1 MMKLETVICEL
12 NPIHR
17 GHQYVFDRARERGD
31 VVAAVMSGNFVQR
44 GEPAVFD
51 KYARA
56 RAAVLAGADLVVELP
71 YPWCAAGA
79 EAFALGGCTVAAGI
93 GTGGLTFGSETGAL
107 DYIETVAGVKES
119 PDFAEIFAEEDA
131 LARDCGTAAVFDR
144 VLRRYGVETMPG
156 ANDKLGA
163 EYLCSGRKA
172 GIADFTAVERLH
184 EMKSASVLRSMEFAD
199 CAPYMPEE
207 SHEFLG
213 TCVRCDYQK
222 YAELLFSHARLGL
235 REASADVLRVAAKKA
250 RAVTDAEEFVRT
262 CATKK
267 YPAARVKR
275 ELLFSVTGVRSEWLK
290 TPPGYTV
297 LLAANGRGRAYLS
310 EKRKTL
316 AFPILTKPSG
326 EVAVDADVRE
336 CAVFAD
342 EVYAYVNG
350 KPADWFMKQHP
361 AVLYAKPSKKTS
373 L

>member
-1 MMKLETVICEL
+1 MKLETVICEL

-17 GHQYVFDRARERGD
+17 GHRHVFDRARERGE

-44 GEPAVFD
+44 GEPALFD

-56 RAAVLAGADLVVELP
+56 HAAVLAGVDLVVELP

-93 GTGGLTFGSETGAL
+93 GTSGLTFGSETGSL
-107 DYIETVAGVKES
+107 EDIERIAAVKES

-131 LARDCGTAAVFDR
+131 RARDCGTAAVFER
-144 VLRRYGVETMPG
+144 VLRRYGVETMPD

-163 EYLCSGRKA
+163 EYLRWGRKA
-172 GIADFTAVERLH
+172 GIANFTAVERLR
-184 EMKSASVLRSMEFAD
+184 EMKSASVLRAMDFAA

-213 TCVRCDYQK
+213 TCGRCDYAR
-222 YAELLFSHARLGL
+222 YAELLFAHARLNL
-235 REASADVLRVAAKKA
+235 RGAEGDVLRVATKKA
-250 RAVTDAEEFVRT
+250 RDVVDAGEFMRT

-267 YPAARVKR
+267 YTAARVKR
-275 ELLFSVTGVRSEWLK
+275 ELLFSVTGVQPEWLK
-290 TPPGYTV
+290 AAPGHTI
-297 LLAANGRGRAYLS
+297 LLAANERGRRYLA
-310 EKRKTL
+310 ENRKEL
-316 AFPILTKPSG
+316 AFPILTKPSTAAG
-326 EVAVDADVRE
+326 DAGVRE

-350 KPADWFMKQHP
+350 KPAGWFMKQHP
-361 AVLYAKPSKKTS
+361 II
-373 L
+373 

>member
-17 GHQYVFDRARERGD
+17 GHRYVFDRAGERGD

-56 RAAVLAGADLVVELP
+56 RAAMLAGADLVVELP

-93 GTGGLTFGSETGAL
+93 GTDGLTFGSETGEL
-107 DYIETVAGVKES
+107 GYIETIAEVKDS

-131 LARDCGTAAVFDR
+131 RARDCGTAAVFDR
-144 VLRRYGVETMPG
+144 VLRRYGVERMPG

-163 EYLCSGRKA
+163 EYLRSGREA
-172 GIADFTAVERLH
+172 GIEQFTAVERLH
-184 EMKSASVLRSMEFAD
+184 EMKSASVLRSMEFSA

-207 SHEFLG
+207 SHAFLG
-213 TCVRCDYQK
+213 TCARCDNQK
-222 YAELLFSHARLGL
+222 YAEVLFGHARLGL
-235 REASADVLRVAAKKA
+235 RGAEADVLRVAAKKA
-250 RAVTDAEEFVRT
+250 RGVTEASEFLRT

-267 YPAARVKR
+267 YTAARVKR
-275 ELLFSVTGVRSEWLK
+275 ELLFSVTGVKPEWLK

-297 LLAANGRGRAYLS
+297 LLAANERGRAYLS
-310 EKRKTL
+310 ESRKTRV
-316 AFPILTKPSG
+316 FPILTKPSA
-326 EVAVDADVRE
+326 EVVGNEAVRA

-342 EVYAYVNG
+342 ELYAYVNG

-361 AVLYAKPSKKTS
+361 EMMPRRGK
-373 L
+373 